1 MKVVLVEDEALTAED
16 LAEILLKLPDGIE
29 VVKIL
34 PSVQEAIIYFRHNS
48 SPDLIFCDIQLGDGH
63 SFEIFKEIRIDA
75 PVIFCTAYDE
85 YALEA
90 FKNNGIDY
98 ILKPFTK
105 KTIKAAI
112 EKFKSLKAQ
121 LSCTGID
128 FANILQNIQTRHQP
142 DRKISS
148 LLINWKDKIIPVR
161 INDIALFNIDF
172 KMTQLVTFNNQKYFV
187 SHTLDELEG
196 ICGEGFYRAN
206 RQYLINRN
214 AVIEALRYHARK
226 LVLELKIEDK
236 HEIII
241 SKNKIPEFLSW
252 LRS

>member
-1 MKVVLVEDEALTAED
+1 MKVVIVEDEALTAED

-48 SPDLIFCDIQLGDGH
+48 SPDLIFCDIQLGDGY
-63 SFEIFKEIRIDA
+63 SFEIFKETPIDA
-75 PVIFCTAYDE
+75 PVIFCTAYDQ

-105 KTIKAAI
+105 KTIKAAVD
-112 EKFKSLKAQ
+112 KFKSLKVQ
-121 LSCTGID
+121 LSGNRID
-128 FANILQNIQTRHQP
+128 FTNILQNFQTRHQS

-148 LLINWKDKIIPVR
+148 LLINWKDKIIPIR
-161 INDIALFNIDF
+161 INEIALFNIDF

-187 SHTLDELEG
+187 NHTLEELEE
-196 ICGEGFYRAN
+196 ICGEDFYRAN

-214 AVIEALRYHARK
+214 SITEALQYHARK
-226 LVLELKIEDK
+226 LVLKLNVEDK

>member
-1 MKVVLVEDEALTAED
+1 MKVVIVEDEALTAED
-16 LAEILLKLPDGIE
+16 LAEILLKLPDDIE

-34 PSVQEAIIYFRHNS
+34 TSVAESINYFRHNG

-63 SFEIFKEIRIDA
+63 SFEIFKEIHMDA

-90 FKNNGIDY
+90 FRNNGIDY
-98 ILKPFTK
+98 ILKPFVK
-105 KTIKAAI
+105 KTIKAAV
-112 EKFKSLKAQ
+112 EKYKSLKSR
-121 LSCTGID
+121 LGNSGID
-128 FANILQNIQTRHQP
+128 LTTLLKNIQAKHRP
-142 DRKISS
+142 DRKVSS

-172 KMTQLVTFNNQKYFV
+172 KMTQLVTFDNQKYFV
-187 SHTLDELEG
+187 NHTLDELEE
-196 ICGEGFYRAN
+196 ICGEDFYRAN

-214 AVIEALRYHARK
+214 AVTEALQYHARK
-226 LVLELKIEDK
+226 LVLKLKVEDK

-241 SKNKIPEFLSW
+241 SKNRVTEFLSW

>member
-1 MKVVLVEDEALTAED
+1 MKVVIVEDEALTAED

-34 PSVQEAIIYFRHNS
+34 PSVQEAMIYFRHNS

-63 SFEIFKEIRIDA
+63 SFEIFKAIRIDA

-105 KTIKAAI
+105 QTIKAAI
-112 EKFKSLKAQ
+112 EKFKSLKSR
-121 LSCTGID
+121 LSSSGID
-128 FANILQNIQTRHQP
+128 FTNVLQNIQTRHQP
-142 DRKISS
+142 DRKVSS

-172 KMTQLVTFNNQKYFV
+172 KMTQLLTFTNQKYFV
-187 SHTLDELEG
+187 NHTLDELEE
-196 ICGEGFYRAN
+196 ICGEDFYRAN
-206 RQYLINRN
+206 RQYLINRS
-214 AVIEALRYHARK
+214 AVTEALQYHARK
-226 LVLELKIEDK
+226 LVLKLKVEDK

>member
-1 MKVVLVEDEALTAED
+1 EALTAED
-16 LAEILLKLPDGIE
+16 LAEILLKLTDGIE

-34 PSVQEAIIYFRHNS
+34 PSVKEAIIYFRHNS
-48 SPDLIFCDIQLGDGH
+48 SPDLIFCDIQLGDGY
-63 SFEIFKEIRIDA
+63 SFEIFKEIRISA

-105 KTIKAAI
+105 KTIKATV
-112 EKFKSLKAQ
+112 EKFKSLKARFTN
-121 LSCTGID
+121 TGID
-128 FANILQNIQTRHQP
+128 FAKVLQHIQTRYQP
-142 DRKISS
+142 DRKVSS
-148 LLINWKDKIIPVR
+148 LLINWKDKIIPIR

-172 KMTQLVTFNNQKYFV
+172 KMTQLITFVNQKYFV
-187 SHTLDELEG
+187 NHTLDELEE
-196 ICGEGFYRAN
+196 ICGEDFYRAN
-206 RQYLINRN
+206 RQFLINRK
-214 AVIEALRYHARK
+214 AVTEALQYHARK
-226 LVLELKIEDK
+226 LVLKLKVEDK

-241 SKNKIPEFLSW
+241 SKNRIPEFLSW

>member
-1 MKVVLVEDEALTAED
+1 MKVVIVEDEALTAED

-34 PSVQEAIIYFRHNS
+34 ASVQEAIIYFKDNS
-48 SPDLIFCDIQLGDGH
+48 SSDLIFCDIQLGDGH
-63 SFEIFKEIRIDA
+63 CFEIFKAIHIDT

-98 ILKPFTK
+98 ILKPFIK
-105 KTIKAAI
+105 KNIKAAI
-112 EKFKSLKAQ
+112 EKYKSLKAR
-121 LSCTGID
+121 LTNTGVD
-128 FANILQNIQTRHQP
+128 FTNLLQNIQTRHSLY
-142 DRKISS
+142 KKVSS

-161 INDIALFNIDF
+161 IKDIALFNIDF
-172 KMTQLVTFNNQKYFV
+172 KMTQLITFDNQKYFV
-187 SHTLDELEG
+187 NHTLDELEE
-196 ICGEGFYRAN
+196 ICGEDFYRAN

-214 AVIEALRYHARK
+214 VVTEALQYYARK
-226 LVLELKIEDK
+226 LVLKLRIEGK

-241 SKNKIPEFLSW
+241 SKNRVPEFLSW

>member
-1 MKVVLVEDEALTAED
+1 MKVVIVEDELMTAED
-16 LAEILLKLPDGIE
+16 LAEILLKLPDSIE

-34 PSVQEAIIYFRHNS
+34 NSVKESIEYFKQNT

-63 SFEIFKEIRIDA
+63 SFEIFKQVHIDV

-98 ILKPFTK
+98 ILKPFVK

-112 EKFKSLKAQ
+112 EKYKSLKSR
-121 LSCTGID
+121 LSQSNID
-128 FANILQNIQTRHQP
+128 FDNLFQNIRAKNNH
-142 DRKISS
+142 DKKISS

-161 INDIALFNIDF
+161 IKEIALFNIDF
-172 KMTQLVTFNNQKYFV
+172 KMTQLITFDNQKYFV
-187 SHTLDELEG
+187 NHNLDELEE
-196 ICGEGFYRAN
+196 ICGNDFYRAN

-214 AVIEALRYHARK
+214 VVTEALQYHARK
-226 LVLELKIEDK
+226 LVVKLKIEDK

-241 SKNKIPEFLSW
+241 SKNRVPEFLSW

>member
-1 MKVVLVEDEALTAED
+1 MKVVIVEDEALTAEN
-16 LAEILLKLPDGIE
+16 LAEILLELPDGIE

-34 PSVQEAIIYFRHNS
+34 TSVMEATTYFKHNS

-63 SFEIFKEIRIDA
+63 SFEIFKEVQIDA

-112 EKFKSLKAQ
+112 EKYKSLKVR
-121 LSCTGID
+121 LSYTGID
-128 FANILQNIQTRHQP
+128 FTNLLQNIQARHP
-142 DRKISS
+142 LDRKVSS

-161 INDIALFNIDF
+161 INEVALFNIEF
-172 KMTQLVTFNNQKYFV
+172 KLTQLITFDNRKYFTN
-187 SHTLDELEG
+187 HTLDELEE
-196 ICGEGFYRAN
+196 ICGEDFYRAN

-214 AVIEALRYHARK
+214 AVAEALQYHARK
-226 LVLELKIEDK
+226 LVLKLKIEDK

-241 SKNKIPEFLSW
+241 SKNRVPEFLSW
-252 LRS
+252 LRG

>member
-1 MKVVLVEDEALTAED
+1 MKVVIVEDEALTAED
-16 LAEILLKLPDGIE
+16 LAEILLKLPDRIE

-34 PSVQEAIIYFRHNS
+34 TSVQEAIIYFKNNS
-48 SPDLIFCDIQLGDGH
+48 SPNLIFCDIQLGDGH
-63 SFEIFKEIRIDA
+63 SFEIFQEIRIDV

-85 YALEA
+85 YALQA

-105 KTIKAAI
+105 KSIKAAV
-112 EKFKSLKAQ
+112 EKYKSLKARF
-121 LSCTGID
+121 SNTGID
-128 FANILQNIQTRHQP
+128 FTNLLQNIQTRYHP

-148 LLINWKDKIIPVR
+148 LLITWKDKIIPVR
-161 INDIALFNIDF
+161 INDIALFNIEF
-172 KMTQLVTFNNQKYFV
+172 KMTQLITFDNQKYFV
-187 SHTLDELEG
+187 NHTLDELEE
-196 ICGEGFYRAN
+196 ICGEDFYRAN

-214 AVIEALRYHARK
+214 VVSEALQYHARK
-226 LVLELKIEDK
+226 LVLKLKVEDK

-241 SKNKIPEFLSW
+241 SKNRVPEFLSW

>member
-1 MKVVLVEDEALTAED
+1 MKVVIVEDEALTAED

-34 PSVQEAIIYFRHNS
+34 PSVQEAITYFKHNN

-75 PVIFCTAYDE
+75 PLIFCTAYDE

-105 KTIKAAI
+105 KSIKAAI
-112 EKFKSLKAQ
+112 EKYKSLKAR
-121 LSCTGID
+121 LTNSGVD
-128 FANILQNIQTRHQP
+128 FTNLMQTFQTRHQP
-142 DRKISS
+142 DRKVSA

-161 INDIALFNIDF
+161 INDIALFSIDF
-172 KMTQLVTFNNQKYFV
+172 KMTQLLTFDNQKYFV
-187 SHTLDELEG
+187 NNTLDELEV
-196 ICGEGFYRAN
+196 ICGEDFYRAN
-206 RQYLINRN
+206 RQFLINRN
-214 AVIEALRYHARK
+214 VVTEALQYHSRK
-226 LVLELKIEDK
+226 LVLKLKVQDK

-241 SKNKIPEFLSW
+241 SKNRVPEFLSW
-252 LRS
+252 LRG

>member
-1 MKVVLVEDEALTAED
+1 MKVVIIEDEALTAED
-16 LAEILLKLPDGIE
+16 LAEILLQLPDGIE
-29 VVKIL
+29 VVKVL
-34 PSVQEAIIYFRHNS
+34 PSVQEATTYFRHNS
-48 SPDLIFCDIQLGDGH
+48 TPDLIFCDIQLGDGH
-63 SFEIFKEIRIDA
+63 SFEIFKEVQINA
-75 PVIFCTAYDE
+75 PVIFCTAYDK

-105 KTIKAAI
+105 KTIKDAI
-112 EKFKSLKAQ
+112 AQFKSLKAR
-121 LSCTGID
+121 LSGSDID
-128 FANILQNIQTRHQP
+128 FTKILQNIQSIHQP
-142 DRKISS
+142 DKKISS

-161 INDIALFNIDF
+161 INEIALFTIDF
-172 KMTQLVTFNNQKYFV
+172 KMTQLSTFNNQKYFV
-187 SHTLDELEG
+187 NHTLDELEV

-214 AVIEALRYHARK
+214 AVTEALQYHSRK
-226 LVLELKIEDK
+226 LVLKLKIEDK

-241 SKNKIPEFLSW
+241 SKSRVPEFLSW

>member
-1 MKVVLVEDEALTAED
+1 MKVVIVEDETLTAED

-34 PSVQEAIIYFRHNS
+34 TSVAEAIPYFKQNT

-63 SFEIFKEIRIDA
+63 SFEIFKQVHIDV

-85 YALEA
+85 YAFEA
-90 FKNNGIDY
+90 FRNNGIDY
-98 ILKPFTK
+98 ILKPFVK
-105 KTIKAAI
+105 KSIKSAI
-112 EKFKSLKAQ
+112 EKYKSLRTR
-121 LSCTGID
+121 LSMTGID
-128 FANILQNIQTRHQP
+128 YDNLLQNIRSRLSH
-142 DRKISS
+142 DKKISS

-161 INDIALFNIDF
+161 INDIALFSIDF
-172 KMTQLVTFNNQKYFV
+172 KMTQLITFDNQKYFV
-187 SHTLDELEG
+187 NHTLDELEE
-196 ICGEGFYRAN
+196 ICGEDFYRAN

-214 AVIEALRYHARK
+214 AVTEALQYHARK
-226 LVLELKIEDK
+226 LVLKLKVEDK

-241 SKNKIPEFLSW
+241 SKNRVPEFLSW

>member
-1 MKVVLVEDEALTAED
+1 MKVVIVEDEALTAED
-16 LAEILLKLPDGIE
+16 LAEMLLKLPDGIE

-34 PSVQEAIIYFRHNS
+34 PSVQEAIVYFRHNS
-48 SPDLIFCDIQLGDGH
+48 SPDLIFCDIQLGDGY
-63 SFEIFKEIRIDA
+63 SFEIFKETHINA

-105 KTIKAAI
+105 KTIKAAV

-121 LSCTGID
+121 LSGNRID
-128 FANILQNIQTRHQP
+128 FANILQKIQAGRQS

-148 LLINWKDKIIPVR
+148 LLINWKDKIIPIR

-172 KMTQLVTFNNQKYFV
+172 KMTQLVTFSNEKYFV
-187 SHTLDELEG
+187 NHTLEELEE
-196 ICGEGFYRAN
+196 ICGEDFYRAN
-206 RQYLINRN
+206 RQYLINRS
-214 AVIEALRYHARK
+214 AITEALQYHARK
-226 LVLELKIEDK
+226 LVLKLKVEDK

>member
-1 MKVVLVEDEALTAED
+1 MKVIIIEDELLTAED
-16 LAEILLKLPDGIE
+16 LAEILLRLPEGIE

-34 PSVQEAIIYFRHNS
+34 NSVAEGISYFKQNN

-63 SFEIFKEIRIDA
+63 SFEIFKQVHIDV

-98 ILKPFTK
+98 ILKPFVK
-105 KTIKAAI
+105 KNIKAAI
-112 EKFKSLKAQ
+112 EKYKLLRTT
-121 LSCTGID
+121 LSKTVID
-128 FANILQNIQTRHQP
+128 FDSLLKNIQSRHNHDQ
-142 DRKISS
+142 KVSS

-161 INDIALFNIDF
+161 INDIALFSIDF
-172 KMTQLVTFNNQKYFV
+172 KMTQLVTFDNQKYFV
-187 SHTLDELEG
+187 NHTLDELEE
-196 ICGEGFYRAN
+196 ICGKDFYRAN
-206 RQYLINRN
+206 RQYLINRK
-214 AVIEALRYHARK
+214 VVVEALQYYARK
-226 LVLELKIEDK
+226 LVLKLKIEDK

-241 SKNKIPEFLSW
+241 SKNRVPEFLSW

>member
-1 MKVVLVEDEALTAED
+1 MKVVIVEDEALTAED

-34 PSVQEAIIYFRHNS
+34 PSVLEAIIYFRHNG

-63 SFEIFKEIRIDA
+63 SFEIFKEIHIDA

-85 YALEA
+85 YALQA

-105 KTIKAAI
+105 KTVKAAI
-112 EKFKSLKAQ
+112 DKFKSLKAR
-121 LSCTGID
+121 LNSTGPD
-128 FANILQNIQTRHQP
+128 FANVLQNIQTTPQP
-142 DRKISS
+142 DRKVSS
-148 LLINWKDKIIPVR
+148 LIINWKDKIIPVR

-172 KMTQLVTFNNQKYFV
+172 KMTQLVTFNNQKYV
-187 SHTLDELEG
+187 VHHTLEELEE

-206 RQYLINRN
+206 RQYLINRH
-214 AVIEALRYHARK
+214 AVTEALQYHARK
-226 LVLELKIEDK
+226 LVLKLKVEDK

-252 LRS
+252 LRR

>member
-1 MKVVLVEDEALTAED
+1 MKVVIVEDEALTAED
-16 LAEILLKLPDGIE
+16 LAEILLKFPDGIE
-29 VVKIL
+29 IVKIL

-48 SPDLIFCDIQLGDGH
+48 SPDLIFCDIQLGDGY
-63 SFEIFKEIRIDA
+63 SFEIFKEIRISA
-75 PVIFCTAYDE
+75 PVIFCTAYNE

-105 KTIKAAI
+105 KTIKAAV
-112 EKFKSLKAQ
+112 EKFKLLKAQ
-121 LSCTGID
+121 LGGTGTD
-128 FANILQNIQTRHQP
+128 LANLLQNIHTRQQS
-142 DRKISS
+142 DKKVSS
-148 LLINWKDKIIPVR
+148 LLINWKDKIIPVK
-161 INDIALFNIDF
+161 INDIALFNIGF

-187 SHTLDELEG
+187 NHTLDELEK

-214 AVIEALRYHARK
+214 AVTEALQYHARK
-226 LVLELKIEDK
+226 LVLKLKVEDK